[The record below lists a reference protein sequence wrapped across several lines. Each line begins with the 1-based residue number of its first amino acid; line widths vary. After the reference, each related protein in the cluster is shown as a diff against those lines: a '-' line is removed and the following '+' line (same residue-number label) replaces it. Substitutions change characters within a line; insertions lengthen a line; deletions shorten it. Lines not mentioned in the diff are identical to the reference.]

1 MSAAWVQI
9 PSSPYSAKK
18 ALIFK
23 AFFIFTAEFGIRGN
37 IAVFFCVGY
46 RVGYRVG
53 YTVGYMP
60 YPLYISCSRFTSAIS
75 SSILS
80 CSHSQTAVMASG
92 TSFPSRRAR
101 SIIAAA

>member
-23 AFFIFTAEFGIRGN
+23 AFFVFTVEFGIRGN

-46 RVGYRVG
+46 RVGYTVG

-60 YPLYISCSRFTSAIS
+60 YPLYISCSRFTSA
-75 SSILS
+75 
-80 CSHSQTAVMASG
+80 
-92 TSFPSRRAR
+92 
-101 SIIAAA
+101 

>member
-23 AFFIFTAEFGIRGN
+23 AFFVFTVEFGIRGN

-46 RVGYRVG
+46 TVG

>member
-23 AFFIFTAEFGIRGN
+23 AFFVFTVEFGIRGN

-46 RVGYRVG
+46 TVG

-92 TSFPSRRAR
+92 TSFPSRRER